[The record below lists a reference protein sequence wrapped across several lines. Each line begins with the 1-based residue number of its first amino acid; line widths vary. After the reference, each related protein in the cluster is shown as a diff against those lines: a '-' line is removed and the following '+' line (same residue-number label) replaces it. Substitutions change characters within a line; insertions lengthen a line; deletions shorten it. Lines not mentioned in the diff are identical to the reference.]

1 MAENI
6 GIGDFSKGFAPNFS
20 GNSGSS
26 VAGLTNGNQELFKK
40 INESG
45 QERVRTDYVTQSD
58 TTSGFNS
65 SQTGSSGTQ
74 QGPPELERVYTDF
87 NKKPEVV
94 GTNIN
99 DKNPVGDAPESIF
112 QGFRSIINPYH
123 LVRYHSLMKSN
134 GEKPPQ
140 LTQLGVPNDEINYK
154 GLADSEAYKNP
165 STSLIINHYNKSA
178 QYERKYAYSDFLYMK
193 HYHPF
198 NNNRLITL
206 RRFMIPVYDECRV
219 ALKNADA
226 KLRRPIAQ
234 ALNYLDVSG
243 NSLNTL
249 TKMNVGIPT
258 TSITGAGQDGKGSAI
273 TLQEADDVLGLG
285 GSIGD
290 AGKAGLKI
298 LSLLSGQEGT
308 ENFDKFQ
315 QWTSA
320 YDPWSNG
327 PLQDLVYGPVNVI
340 TGAEVRARGLTF
352 GHTQELKIVFEYSS
366 KTIEHF
372 NQKAVMLDILSNMLA
387 LTYNHAQFWGGENR
401 FLIDR
406 KNFPL
411 VRAEVMYQFLQDVN
425 NNKNLQKTTTGIAQ
439 SASSIVENMKN
450 FANSFSKGSID
461 GLFTENNLK
470 SLQSVLTQYMF
481 LDNAKLKE
489 YQKTILERTKAEL
502 TGAPTGE
509 WHLQVGNPFAPIMMI
524 GNLWC
529 TKCDFEFNNELSID
543 DFPTELKYTCTLKP
557 GMGRDSSAI
566 QSIFNTGGGSVYYN
580 QSNDIDVNASSST
593 GNSEMAVRNKSDE
606 ILGSTNRFSV
616 DRAGNKISELVKKP
630 ESVIANNSYATSL
643 FRPIKTL
650 K

>member
-1 MAENI
+1 
-6 GIGDFSKGFAPNFS
+6 
-20 GNSGSS
+20 
-26 VAGLTNGNQELFKK
+26 
-40 INESG
+40 
-45 QERVRTDYVTQSD
+45 
-58 TTSGFNS
+58 
-65 SQTGSSGTQ
+65 
-74 QGPPELERVYTDF
+74 
-87 NKKPEVV
+87 
-94 GTNIN
+94 
-99 DKNPVGDAPESIF
+99 
-112 QGFRSIINPYH
+112 
-123 LVRYHSLMKSN
+123 MKSN
-134 GEKPPQ
+134 EAKPPQ

-154 GLADSEAYKNP
+154 GLADSEVYKNP
-165 STSLIINHYNKSA
+165 STSFIINNYNKSLA
-178 QYERKYAYSDFLYMK
+178 VEKKYAYSDFLYMK

-198 NNNRLITL
+198 NNNRLVTL

-219 ALKNADA
+219 ALRDA
-226 KLRRPIAQ
+226 EPQLRRPIAQ
-234 ALNYLDVSG
+234 ALNYFDVSG
-243 NSLNTL
+243 NSLNVL
-249 TKMNVGIPT
+249 TKMNVNIPT
-258 TSITGAGQDGKGSAI
+258 TDLKGAGTGGTAT

-285 GSIGD
+285 GNIGD
-290 AGKAGLKI
+290 GGKAGLKI
-298 LSLLSGQEGT
+298 LSLLSGQEKD
-308 ENFDKFQ
+308 FDKFKT
-315 QWTSA
+315 WTSA

-340 TGAEVRARGLTF
+340 TGAVVRGRGLTF
-352 GHTQELKIVFEYSS
+352 SHTQELKINFEYSS
-366 KTIEHF
+366 KTIEHV

-425 NNKNLQKTTTGIAQ
+425 NTKNLKKTTEVA
-439 SASSIVENMKN
+439 ASSAATIVQNMKN
-450 FANSFSKGSID
+450 FAQSFTSGD
-461 GLFTENNLK
+461 ATGLFKQDNIK
-470 SLQSVLTQYMF
+470 SIQSLLTQYMF
-481 LDNAKLKE
+481 LDNSKLKE
-489 YQKTILERTKAEL
+489 YQKSILEATKAEL

-557 GMGRDSSAI
+557 GMGRDSSSI

-593 GNSEMAVRNKSDE
+593 VNSEMAVRAKSDE

-630 ESVIANNSYATSL
+630 ESFKANNEYATSL
-643 FRPIKTL
+643 FRPINTL
-650 K
+650 NK